1 MEKKKKRKAIE
12 ETPGE
17 PGSSDFSWTLNEEEV
32 ATLSEAEVEE
42 VKGQLR
48 GRDDY
53 VLEETETRNV
63 IMVGR
68 TRSGKST
75 TIGVLKDTCFKPEG
89 FSIFSQTE
97 DPKFSSFALMAKKK
111 KFTINMID
119 TPGLFEQKQS
129 GEQARD
135 NQMIVRT
142 IQECVEHEVTS
153 VNSVMIFAT
162 FEGGINPN
170 DIDAL
175 SHFLHLFGADGV
187 NIALCITRS
196 ENRSNKSKEDLV
208 SQLQKHSTLGKI
220 ISERKIAILFMGC
233 VDHAAP
239 FSDKN
244 LLIQAYKR
252 VYFMREKALQWIFT
266 SESKRLLVDLPVLGG
281 AIEGAESLLTLLI
294 DEMHYFSEVK
304 DFDLGQNQARLGVY
318 KSNLTKFLQ
327 IRRAAPQSPK
337 IPPLYEEMMQIA
349 RKIKARDDLKP
360 NIKDDLIGHIQLK

>member
-1 MEKKKKRKAIE
+1 
-12 ETPGE
+12 
-17 PGSSDFSWTLNEEEV
+17 
-32 ATLSEAEVEE
+32 
-42 VKGQLR
+42 
-48 GRDDY
+48 
-53 VLEETETRNV
+53 VL
-63 IMVGR
+63 
-68 TRSGKST
+68 
-75 TIGVLKDTCFKPEG
+75 
-89 FSIFSQTE
+89 
-97 DPKFSSFALMAKKK
+97 K

-196 ENRSNKSKEDLV
+196 ENRSNASKVDLV

-281 AIEGAESLLTLLI
+281 ALEGAESLLALLI
-294 DEMHYFSEVK
+294 EEMRYFSEVK
-304 DFDLGQNQARLGVY
+304 DFDLGQNQARLGIY
-318 KSNLTKFLQ
+318 KSNWTKFLQ
-327 IRRAAPQSPK
+327 IRSAATHSPK
-337 IPPLYEEMMQIA
+337 IPPLYEEMMKIA